1 MKKKR
6 LITVMVTVGMVLGLA
21 GCGGSSNSTM
31 NDMAMSQASEGT
43 YSMSTGGFDSAAAEM
58 AEMDMLDSGAE
69 GSVVDSAAF
78 SNRKLIRTVNMD
90 VETKEFDNLL
100 SAIRTQV
107 KTLEGYI
114 ESMNTYNGSTYYG
127 YSGTRNANMT
137 IRIPAAQLDDFLN
150 TISGIGNVI
159 RRSENEDD
167 ITLTYVDLESHK
179 AALLAE
185 QTSLLE
191 LLEKAETVEDIITLQ
206 SRLSDIRYQLESMES
221 QLRTMD
227 NRISYST
234 VWLYISEVER
244 YTPPEETGTWY
255 RIRIGFSENVY
266 RVGRGLIEFLIGFII
281 SLPILVLIAV
291 VIVVAVLILKLVIHL
306 AEKNN
311 KRKKGKKAGQTS
323 EPMINPPAAAPTETK
338 DTDKSDEEKQ

>member
-1 MKKKR
+1 MFGREKKHMKKKR

-21 GCGGSSNSTM
+21 GCGGSSKSTM
-31 NDMAMSQASEGT
+31 NDMVMSQASEGT

-221 QLRTMD
+221 QLRTFD
-227 NRISYST
+227 NKVDYST
-234 VWLYISEVER
+234 VYLNIDEVEVLTPVQEKTTWERISE
-244 YTPPEETGTWY
+244 GFMNSLKN
-255 RIRIGFSENVY
+255 IGNGFKKFAVWFVINLPY
-266 RVGRGLIEFLIGFII
+266 LILWAAI
-281 SLPILVLIAV
+281 IAV
-291 VIVVAVLILKLVIHL
+291 MIFVTLFFVNRGDKKRAK
-306 AEKNN
+306 KNLEN
-311 KRKKGKKAGQTS
+311 KQEGQG
-323 EPMINPPAAAPTETK
+323 
-338 DTDKSDEEKQ
+338 

>member
-1 MKKKR
+1 M
-6 LITVMVTVGMVLGLA
+6 
-21 GCGGSSNSTM
+21 
-31 NDMAMSQASEGT
+31 
-43 YSMSTGGFDSAAAEM
+43 
-58 AEMDMLDSGAE
+58 
-69 GSVVDSAAF
+69 
-78 SNRKLIRTVNMD
+78 
-90 VETKEFDNLL
+90 

-221 QLRTMD
+221 QLRTFD
-227 NRISYST
+227 NKVDYST
-234 VWLYISEVER
+234 VYLNIDEVEVLTPVQEKTTWERISE
-244 YTPPEETGTWY
+244 GFMNSLKN
-255 RIRIGFSENVY
+255 IGNGFKEFAVWFVINLPY
-266 RVGRGLIEFLIGFII
+266 LILWAAI
-281 SLPILVLIAV
+281 IAV
-291 VIVVAVLILKLVIHL
+291 MIFVTLFFVNRGDKKRAK
-306 AEKNN
+306 KNLEN
-311 KRKKGKKAGQTS
+311 KQEGQG
-323 EPMINPPAAAPTETK
+323 
-338 DTDKSDEEKQ
+338 

>member
-21 GCGGSSNSTM
+21 GCGGSSKSTM

-43 YSMSTGGFDSAAAEM
+43 YSMSTGGFDSAATEM

-137 IRIPAAQLDDFLN
+137 IRIPVAQLDDFLN

-221 QLRTMD
+221 QLRTFD
-227 NRISYST
+227 NKVDYST
-234 VWLYISEVER
+234 VYLNIDEVEVLTPVQEKTTWDRISE
-244 YTPPEETGTWY
+244 GFMNSLKN
-255 RIRIGFSENVY
+255 IGNGFKEFAVWFVINLPY
-266 RVGRGLIEFLIGFII
+266 LILWAAI
-281 SLPILVLIAV
+281 IAV
-291 VIVVAVLILKLVIHL
+291 MIFVTLFFVNRGDKKRAK
-306 AEKNN
+306 KNLEN
-311 KRKKGKKAGQTS
+311 KQEGQG
-323 EPMINPPAAAPTETK
+323 
-338 DTDKSDEEKQ
+338 

>member
-21 GCGGSSNSTM
+21 GCGGSSKSTM

-58 AEMDMLDSGAE
+58 ADMLDSGAE

-221 QLRTMD
+221 QLRTFD
-227 NRISYST
+227 NKVDYST
-234 VWLYISEVER
+234 VYLNIDEVEVLTPVQEKTTWERISE
-244 YTPPEETGTWY
+244 GFMNSLKN
-255 RIRIGFSENVY
+255 IGNGFKEFAVWFVINLPY
-266 RVGRGLIEFLIGFII
+266 LILWAAI
-281 SLPILVLIAV
+281 IAV
-291 VIVVAVLILKLVIHL
+291 MIFVTLFFVNRGDKKRAK
-306 AEKNN
+306 KNLEN
-311 KRKKGKKAGQTS
+311 KQEGQG
-323 EPMINPPAAAPTETK
+323 
-338 DTDKSDEEKQ
+338 

>member
-21 GCGGSSNSTM
+21 GCGGSSKSTM
-31 NDMAMSQASEGT
+31 NDMVMSQASEGT

-221 QLRTMD
+221 QLRTFD
-227 NRISYST
+227 NKVDYST
-234 VWLYISEVER
+234 VYLNIDEVEVLTPVQEKTTWERISE
-244 YTPPEETGTWY
+244 GFMNSLKN
-255 RIRIGFSENVY
+255 IGNGFKKFAVWFVINLPY
-266 RVGRGLIEFLIGFII
+266 LILWAAI
-281 SLPILVLIAV
+281 IAV
-291 VIVVAVLILKLVIHL
+291 MIFVTLFFVNRGDKKRAK
-306 AEKNN
+306 KNLEN
-311 KRKKGKKAGQTS
+311 KQEGQG
-323 EPMINPPAAAPTETK
+323 
-338 DTDKSDEEKQ
+338 

>member
-1 MKKKR
+1 MFGREKKHMKKKR

-21 GCGGSSNSTM
+21 GCGGSSKSTM

-221 QLRTMD
+221 QLRTFD
-227 NRISYST
+227 NKVDYST
-234 VWLYISEVER
+234 VYLNIDEVEVLTPVQEKTTWERISE
-244 YTPPEETGTWY
+244 GFMNSLKN
-255 RIRIGFSENVY
+255 IGNGFKEFAVWFVINLPY
-266 RVGRGLIEFLIGFII
+266 LILWAAI
-281 SLPILVLIAV
+281 IAV
-291 VIVVAVLILKLVIHL
+291 MIFVTLFFVNRGDKKRAK
-306 AEKNN
+306 KNLEN
-311 KRKKGKKAGQTS
+311 KQEGQG
-323 EPMINPPAAAPTETK
+323 
-338 DTDKSDEEKQ
+338 

>member
-21 GCGGSSNSTM
+21 GCGGSSKSTM

-221 QLRTMD
+221 QLRTFD
-227 NRISYST
+227 NKVDYST
-234 VWLYISEVER
+234 VYLNIDEVEVLTPVQEKTTWERISE
-244 YTPPEETGTWY
+244 GFMNSLKN
-255 RIRIGFSENVY
+255 IGNGFKEFAVWFVINLPY
-266 RVGRGLIEFLIGFII
+266 LILWAAI
-281 SLPILVLIAV
+281 IAV
-291 VIVVAVLILKLVIHL
+291 MIFVTLFFVNRGDKKRAK
-306 AEKNN
+306 KNLEN
-311 KRKKGKKAGQTS
+311 KQEGQG
-323 EPMINPPAAAPTETK
+323 
-338 DTDKSDEEKQ
+338 

>member
-21 GCGGSSNSTM
+21 GCGGSSKSTM
-31 NDMAMSQASEGT
+31 NDMVMSQASEGT

-221 QLRTMD
+221 QLRTFD
-227 NRISYST
+227 NKVDYST
-234 VWLYISEVER
+234 VYLNIDEVEVLTPVQEKTTWERISE
-244 YTPPEETGTWY
+244 GFMNSLKN
-255 RIRIGFSENVY
+255 IGNGFKEFAVWFVINLPY
-266 RVGRGLIEFLIGFII
+266 LILWAAI
-281 SLPILVLIAV
+281 IAV
-291 VIVVAVLILKLVIHL
+291 MIFVTLFFVNRGDKKRAK
-306 AEKNN
+306 KNLEN
-311 KRKKGKKAGQTS
+311 KQEGQG
-323 EPMINPPAAAPTETK
+323 
-338 DTDKSDEEKQ
+338 

>member
-1 MKKKR
+1 MTNKQINGKYRVIIVLMIVIIIMSGIGVLMNFR
-6 LITVMVTVGMVLGLA
+6 LKSLLQSYVEKQVTALG
-21 GCGGSSNSTM
+21 
-31 NDMAMSQASEGT
+31 
-43 YSMSTGGFDSAAAEM
+43 
-58 AEMDMLDSGAE
+58 
-69 GSVVDSAAF
+69 
-78 SNRKLIRTVNMD
+78 
-90 VETKEFDNLL
+90 
-100 SAIRTQV
+100 
-107 KTLEGYI
+107 GYI
-114 ESMNTYNGSTYYG
+114 EEMSRYNRNNSYY
-127 YSGTRNANMT
+127 YDSNVANLRYASMT
-137 IRIPAAQLDDFLN
+137 IRIPREKLDTFLSEVDEQSN
-150 TISGIGNVI
+150 IIS
-159 RRSENEDD
+159 RSESVSDV
-167 ITLTYVDLESHK
+167 TLQYVDLESHK
-179 AALLAE
+179 KALLTE
-185 QTSLLE
+185 QNRLLE
-191 LLEKAETVEDIITLQ
+191 LMEQAETVEDIITIE
-206 SRLSDIRYQLESMES
+206 SRLSEVRYQIESMES

-244 YTPPEETGTWY
+244 YTPPEETGTWD

-291 VIVVAVLILKLVIHL
+291 VVVVAVLILKLVIHL

>member
-1 MKKKR
+1 MQNVMFGREKKHMKKKR

-21 GCGGSSNSTM
+21 GCGGSSKSTM
-31 NDMAMSQASEGT
+31 NDMVMSQASEGT

-58 AEMDMLDSGAE
+58 AEIDMLDSGAE

-221 QLRTMD
+221 QLRTFD
-227 NRISYST
+227 NKVDYST
-234 VWLYISEVER
+234 VYLNIDEVEVLTPVQEKTTWERISE
-244 YTPPEETGTWY
+244 GFMNSLKN
-255 RIRIGFSENVY
+255 IGNGFKEFAVWFVINLPY
-266 RVGRGLIEFLIGFII
+266 LILWAAI
-281 SLPILVLIAV
+281 IAV
-291 VIVVAVLILKLVIHL
+291 MIFVTLFFVNRGDKKRAK
-306 AEKNN
+306 KNLEN
-311 KRKKGKKAGQTS
+311 KQEGQG
-323 EPMINPPAAAPTETK
+323 
-338 DTDKSDEEKQ
+338 

>member
-21 GCGGSSNSTM
+21 GCGGSSKSTM
-31 NDMAMSQASEGT
+31 NDMVMSQASEGT

-206 SRLSDIRYQLESMES
+206 SRLSDIRYQLESMEA
-221 QLRTMD
+221 QLRTFD
-227 NRISYST
+227 NKVDYST
-234 VWLYISEVER
+234 VYLNIDEVEVLTPVQEKTTWERISE
-244 YTPPEETGTWY
+244 GFMNSLKN
-255 RIRIGFSENVY
+255 IGNGFKEFAVWFVINLPY
-266 RVGRGLIEFLIGFII
+266 LILWAAI
-281 SLPILVLIAV
+281 IAV
-291 VIVVAVLILKLVIHL
+291 MIFVTLFFVNRGDKKRAK
-306 AEKNN
+306 KNLEN
-311 KRKKGKKAGQTS
+311 KQEGQG
-323 EPMINPPAAAPTETK
+323 
-338 DTDKSDEEKQ
+338 